1 MGLSIIKL
9 QQQNLILSM
18 QNFLFSGL
26 LVLIT
31 VGLNT
36 IAQAFLKLGSGQNLL
51 NFYLLGGITA
61 YGLSTI
67 FYILVLGKF
76 NLSVA
81 YPVIIGLTV
90 LATTVTGAFLLGEK
104 VTTVQWF
111 GIGLMLSGISAI
123 ALGKVS

>member
-1 MGLSIIKL
+1 MPVL
-9 QQQNLILSM
+9 LI
-18 QNFLFSGL
+18 
-26 LVLIT
+26 LIT

-36 IAQAFLKLGSGQNLL
+36 LAQALLKLGSGQSLL
-51 NFYLLGGITA
+51 NFYLLGGVSA

-67 FYILVLGKF
+67 LYILVLDKL

-81 YPVIIGLTV
+81 YPVVIGLTV
-90 LATTVTGAFLLGEK
+90 ASTTLTGAYFLGEQ
-104 VTTVQWF
+104 VARIQWI

>member
-1 MGLSIIKL
+1 MPPYLV
-9 QQQNLILSM
+9 
-18 QNFLFSGL
+18 SGL

-31 VGLNT
+31 VALNT
-36 IAQAFLKLGSGQNLL
+36 LAQALLKLGSGQNPV
-51 NFYLLGGITA
+51 NPYLLSGILS

-67 FYILVLGKF
+67 FYIVVLGKF

-90 LATTVTGAFLLGEK
+90 LSTTVTGAYFLGEK
-104 VTTVQWF
+104 VATVQWL

-123 ALGKVS
+123 ASAVKS